1 MEASGTK
8 RGTYSFWIKWFYEL
22 NLKKRTAFTLDC
34 MLWMHEVSLSVMSQT
49 SCRTKSTKSKSCLHT
64 LMVMWKRS
72 CQHGASLHPRRI
84 SWRASRWA
92 ESLSADLADVISATL
107 TPSLLPPSLTA
118 SCDSPA
124 LWSIPSEGLM
134 MGPSCVREGAGLPLM
149 WSAQQRASLENRR
162 PRWLRWPVACS
173 RTAPALD
180 ILGSDYK
187 PAARSREA

>member
-1 MEASGTK
+1 MDAWCVLERDVSEPNNK
-8 RGTYSFWIKWFYEL
+8 
-22 NLKKRTAFTLDC
+22 
-34 MLWMHEVSLSVMSQT
+34 HEEQIMPSHADGDVETFLPTWGISPSSLHLSACVSLS
-49 SCRTKSTKSKSCLHT
+49 REPLHRPC
-64 LMVMWKRS
+64 WRDKR
-72 CQHGASLHPRRI
+72 HSLP
-84 SWRASRWA
+84 
-92 ESLSADLADVISATL
+92 
-107 TPSLLPPSLTA
+107 PSLLPPSLPA

-162 PRWLRWPVACS
+162 PRWLRWPAACS

-187 PAARSREA
+187 LAARSREA